1 MKRLLIMAA
10 LCALG
15 QLGCGSDSSSND
27 DGSSSNDD
35 SCSASNP
42 CTSGTCVYP
51 PGDCSSNAKGSCVE
65 ILQCDG
71 PPPGP
76 TCQCDGTVL
85 ENPDATC
92 SPSGPRPTADL
103 CQTGTFAC
111 GDITCKRNLEV
122 CVATSG
128 GAMPTTTHACAA
140 LSEIDNTCVNGIPDC
155 ACLQPAECGGA
166 SCCSADADHQETITI
181 NAP

>member
-15 QLGCGSDSSSND
+15 QLGCGSEVGG
-27 DGSSSNDD
+27 GSSSNDND
-35 SCSASNP
+35 EDGCSASDP

-51 PGDCSSNAKGSCVE
+51 PGDCSANAKGSCVE
-65 ILQCDG
+65 IIQCDG
-71 PPPGP
+71 PPAGP
-76 TCQCDGTVL
+76 ECQCDGTVL
-85 ENPDATC
+85 ENPEGTC
-92 SPSGPRPTADL
+92 PSTSPHPTAEL

-122 CVATSG
+122 CMVTNG
-128 GAMPTTTHACAA
+128 GAEPSTTYACAA
-140 LSEIDNTCVNGIPDC
+140 LGQLDNTCVNGIPDC
-155 ACLQPAECGGA
+155 ECLRPTECAGLD
-166 SCCSADADHQETITI
+166 CCSADVDHQETITI